1 MTLQIIVANI
11 LESMKFSIK
20 VQYGLQALLELALN
34 FGGGNVL
41 IKDIASSQK
50 VPIRFLE
57 QLLLLL
63 KRGGLAESARGKSG
77 GYVLAKHPSDIT
89 LLDVIEI
96 LDGPVELAGKKMK
109 KSPVIFE
116 VFEKLEEKTKK
127 ELTGITLEDMIFS
140 KRQKDRAINY
150 SI

>member
-1 MTLQIIVANI
+1 
-11 LESMKFSIK
+11 MKLSVR
-20 VQYGLQALLELALN
+20 VQYGIQALLELALN

-57 QLLLLL
+57 QLLLPL
-63 KRGGLAESARGKSG
+63 KRGGLAASVRGKSG

-109 KSPVIFE
+109 KLPVLFE
-116 VFEKLEEKTKK
+116 IFEKLEEKMKK
-127 ELTGITLEDMIFS
+127 ELTDITLEDLVFS